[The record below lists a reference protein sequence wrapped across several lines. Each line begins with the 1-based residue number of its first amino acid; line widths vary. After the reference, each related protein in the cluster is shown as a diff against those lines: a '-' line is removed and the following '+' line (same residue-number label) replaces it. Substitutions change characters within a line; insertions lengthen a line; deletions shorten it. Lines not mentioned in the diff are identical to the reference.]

1 MLQRLNLSYNL
12 DLPIIFVVLLNLLAV
27 QDSRILGSSSISKQ
41 LLKGALVLK
50 VGNLTATFFP
60 VGFESF
66 DSGGTLIFTNN
77 AVDR

>member
-27 QDSRILGSSSISKQ
+27 QDSRILGSSSVSKQ

-50 VGNLTATFFP
+50 VGNLTATFYP
-60 VGFESF
+60 VGFKSF
-66 DSGGTLIFTNN
+66 DWGGILILTDD
-77 AVDR
+77 AVDW